1 MYDTWVY
8 IYMWCDAVP
17 TASPCVCVSIYTY
30 VCICRWI
37 NTLYTY
43 IYIMWCGAHGIL
55 SGIHYIRIYISCDAV
70 PTASSLGAMPAT
82 SRYIHVSMYVCMYMY
97 VHVCTCTRW
106 RTYVHVCT
114 CVYMY
119 TLCMY
124 VYLYIACDAVRT
136 ASSSASIIETYNFID
151 ICCARETYNFIDW
164 HTHIYREVTGIA
176 CRGDAVRTASRAIN
190 ILPKTPI
197 IFILQ
202 KIL

>member
-1 MYDTWVY
+1 MYVCSFVCMYMYVY
-8 IYMWCDAVP
+8 IYVMRCSAHGIAV
-17 TASPCVCVSIYTY
+17 CICIYMYVCMYTY
-30 VCICRWI
+30 VNQYVVYVC
-37 NTLYTY
+37 
-43 IYIMWCGAHGIL
+43 
-55 SGIHYIRIYISCDAV
+55 IYISCDAV

-82 SRYIHVSMYVCMYMY
+82 SRYIYVSMYVCMYMY
-97 VHVCTCTRW
+97 VHVCTCIRW

-119 TLCMY
+119 MLCMY

-136 ASSSASIIETYNFID
+136 ASSTASIIETYNFID
-151 ICCARETYNFIDW
+151 ICCAKETYDFIDW

-176 CRGDAVRTASRAIN
+176 CRGDAVRTASRAIYV
-190 ILPKTPI
+190 LQKTPI